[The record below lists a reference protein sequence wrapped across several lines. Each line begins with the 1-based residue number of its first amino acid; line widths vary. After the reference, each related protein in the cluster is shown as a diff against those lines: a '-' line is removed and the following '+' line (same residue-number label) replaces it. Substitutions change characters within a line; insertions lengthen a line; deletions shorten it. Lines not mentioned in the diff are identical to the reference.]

1 MLEQGVEVA
10 GELHPLTVEEVLQ
23 GELVPEVQG
32 VQLEPLEEPLVVL
45 QEELE
50 LLEVGELLH
59 K

>member
-1 MLEQGVEVA
+1 MLELVGEVV
-10 GELHPLTVEEVLQ
+10 GEHHPLMVEEVLP
-23 GELVPEVQG
+23 GVSGPEEQG

-50 LLEVGELLH
+50 LLEVVELLH

>member
-1 MLEQGVEVA
+1 MEVA

-32 VQLEPLEEPLVVL
+32 VQLGPLEELLVVL

>member
-10 GELHPLTVEEVLQ
+10 GELHPLMVEEVLQ

-32 VQLEPLEEPLVVL
+32 VQLGPLEEPLVVL

>member
-1 MLEQGVEVA
+1 VA

-23 GELVPEVQG
+23 GELVLEVQE
-32 VQLEPLEEPLVVL
+32 VQLGPLEESLAVM